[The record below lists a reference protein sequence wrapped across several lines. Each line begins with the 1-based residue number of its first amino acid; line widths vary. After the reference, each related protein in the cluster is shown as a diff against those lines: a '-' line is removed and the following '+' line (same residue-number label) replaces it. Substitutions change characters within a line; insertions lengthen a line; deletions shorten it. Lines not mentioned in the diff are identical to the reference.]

1 LRFEIGDKIVYPN
14 HGAGTIIGIETK
26 EILGDE
32 KQYYIMELP
41 IGDMRVMIP
50 IDRIDEIGVRGIID
64 EEEADQ
70 ILALLKGDKSKMS
83 QNWNRR
89 YRANMEKLKTGDIY
103 EVGGVVRD
111 LTIRDEEKGL
121 STGEKKMLSNARQIL
136 ISELVLAKDIDEEE
150 VIDIIDNAFDNNPH
164 IEEEE

>member
-136 ISELVLAKDIDEEE
+136 ISELVLAKDMDEEE

>member
-1 LRFEIGDKIVYPN
+1 MRFEIGDKIVYPN

-70 ILALLKGDKSKMS
+70 
-83 QNWNRR
+83 N
-89 YRANMEKLKTGDIY
+89 
-103 EVGGVVRD
+103 
-111 LTIRDEEKGL
+111 
-121 STGEKKMLSNARQIL
+121 
-136 ISELVLAKDIDEEE
+136 
-150 VIDIIDNAFDNNPH
+150 F
-164 IEEEE
+164 